1 MTQDPSQ
8 PPEDRPPHG
17 SRPAP
22 DATSAPR
29 TDPGELDRWRAPVV
43 GAVLGV
49 LTLPA
54 VAMALVGLVV
64 LAVQG
69 VATWLVVTAVALV
82 TTFLGG
88 YGAAVAARGGHRG
101 VVHRLGL
108 LAWVWGVVVVVLA
121 VVLAL
126 SLDSSERV
134 AISVLLVLGGTYTVV
149 LGLGL
154 WAASRVLPA
163 PAARRGGSEGVDA
176 GPATPSG
183 ASPTVSEVP
192 TPTPAPDDDEV
203 LADWPEWGGAERE
216 PDGGPGPRRD
226 VAEDIVDVEVVEVV
240 EIVEPA
246 PAPVG
251 RRTPAM
257 PPRPASPPDVEPE
270 PVRPPERRSVTS
282 GGTTPRRT
290 TSAGDPSAT
299 ERIARQTGD
308 DGPPTQ
314 RLPPL
319 DP

>member
-29 TDPGELDRWRAPVV
+29 TDLWELDRWRAPVV
-43 GAVLGV
+43 GALLGV

-54 VAMALVGLVV
+54 VAMALVGLLV

-82 TTFLGG
+82 TTLLGG
-88 YGAAVAARGGHRG
+88 YGATVAARGGHRG

-108 LAWVWGVVVVVLA
+108 LAWVWGVLVVVLA

-134 AISVLLVLGGTYTVV
+134 AVAVLLVLGGTYTVV

-163 PAARRGGSEGVDA
+163 PAGRPGGSEGVDG

-216 PDGGPGPRRD
+216 PDAGPRRD
-226 VAEDIVDVEVVEVV
+226 AEDVVDVEVVEVV
-240 EIVEPA
+240 EVVD

-257 PPRPASPPDVEPE
+257 PARPAARPDVEPE
-270 PVRPPERRSVTS
+270 PARPPQRRSVTS

-290 TSAGDPSAT
+290 TSTGDPSAT
-299 ERIARQTGD
+299 ERITRQTGD